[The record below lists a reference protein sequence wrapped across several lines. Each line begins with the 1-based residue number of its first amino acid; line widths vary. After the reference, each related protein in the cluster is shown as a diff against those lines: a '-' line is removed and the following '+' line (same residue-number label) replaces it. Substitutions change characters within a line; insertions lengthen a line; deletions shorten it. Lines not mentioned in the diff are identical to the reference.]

1 MASNLFILS
10 ESGEVLIEKHWNS
23 GVKKGRGA
31 CDLYMEHFA
40 KTQGQLPPVIETT
53 KLLLVHVTRFKLTFL
68 SAVNKEVPPLMVIE
82 FLNSVIK
89 VLLSYFG
96 KDSKTLTALTI
107 RENFSTIYQL
117 LMEMADGG
125 FPYNTDPCSLK
136 IAIPPPSVSK
146 KLMET
151 ISGNLISNKDVQMEA
166 KYRGSPI
173 PWRPAKVD
181 HVMNEVYVDV
191 IEKIECVYN
200 ANQMI
205 VKSNV
210 LGELRV
216 SCSLSGTP
224 DLTLRFNK
232 PSLLDDCA
240 LHRSARIKVFQRD
253 KVLSFIPPD
262 GKFTLLSYRIGGSC
276 RIPIYCRPT
285 ISFPRKVGMSA
296 RVHVVLGYRAGTGSE
311 DKPITDVAVSIPL
324 PKETLGHSI
333 KVNWGEIKQDP
344 KTKVLRWVVGRLPT
358 DKNPE
363 AEGGLTFS
371 GEALPEEQPSV
382 SVEFYCKDHSA
393 TGLKVEALDIRNVPY
408 KPFKG
413 VRYATKS
420 GRFQFRMSGKSE
432 KK

>member
-1 MASNLFILS
+1 MAANLFIIS
-10 ESGEVLIEKHWNS
+10 ESGEILIEKHWNNV
-23 GVKKGRGA
+23 VKKGRTV

-40 KTQGQLPPVIETT
+40 KAQQNKSHLPPVIETT
-53 KLLLVHVTRFKLTFL
+53 KFMIVHVTRFKLTFV
-68 SAVNKEVPPLMVIE
+68 SAVNKETSPLMMIE
-82 FLNSVIK
+82 FLNAVIK

-125 FPYNTDPCSLK
+125 FPYNTDPCALK
-136 IAIPPPSVSK
+136 IAIAPPSVSK

-151 ISGNLISNKDVQMEA
+151 ISGTLITGKDTQLEA

-173 PWRPAKVD
+173 PWRAAKVD

-191 IEKIECVYN
+191 IEKIECVYS
-200 ANQMI
+200 AGG
-205 VKSNV
+205 VLLKSNV

-253 KVLSFIPPD
+253 HVLSFIPPD
-262 GKFTLLSYRIGGSC
+262 GKFTLLTYRIGGTC
-276 RIPIYCRPT
+276 RVPLYCKPEIT
-285 ISFPRKVGMSA
+285 LPRKANQTAQVKIS
-296 RVHVVLGYRAGTGSE
+296 LGTKWQSGAGGD
-311 DKPITDVAVSIPL
+311 DKPITQVVVVIPIPEETVSH
-324 PKETLGHSI
+324 TL
-333 KVNWGEIKQDP
+333 KANCGEIKQDP
-344 KTKVLRWVVGRLPT
+344 KTKVVRWNIGRFPS

-363 AEGGLTFS
+363 LDGALTFL
-371 GEALPEEQPSV
+371 GDMLPDEQPVV
-382 SVEFYCKDHSA
+382 SLEFYCKDHSA

-413 VRYATKS
+413 VRYATKA
-420 GRFQFRMSGKSE
+420 GRFQYRTG
-432 KK
+432 